1 MLPELLR
8 FSSSSALLS
17 KFPEEL
23 QAAHRVKEGQTTT
36 AAKKAKATEAP
47 KDLWAGWGVGD
58 ASLTGTIDDY
68 EGGEEEDEAA
78 ELALASLG
86 M

>member
-1 MLPELLR
+1 LPELLR
-8 FSSSSALLS
+8 FSSSSALLE

-23 QAAHRVKEGQTTT
+23 QAAHRVDEGHVS
-36 AAKKAKATEAP
+36 AASKKAKATEAP

-58 ASLTGTIDDY
+58 ASLTGTMDGY
-68 EGGEEEDEAA
+68 EAGEEEDEAA